1 MPKSQVREHHLEE
14 QECPSSW
21 WESSQE
27 QNCYSWGQIWIKSVG
42 RWGPGSSLCHT
53 HFLKNSFW
61 WKMRLPGWSLKTLL
75 PHSFPLCGFLPSA
88 LWLWRWERALS
99 WGLGTSTMHN
109 PSEYWPSVAF
119 LSVFPPHHPFSLH
132 PPFFFPKRIYVFCLP
147 SGISGPYWQTTGGSN
162 SAENPGGWGNS
173 N

>member
-109 PSEYWPSVAF
+109 PSARSHELTVSKTKEHFHHLCWWFLQSSAFWKPSYKTLA
-119 LSVFPPHHPFSLH
+119 LLKITDLMSSHTGLHQGFP
-132 PPFFFPKRIYVFCLP
+132 C
-147 SGISGPYWQTTGGSN
+147 GSKDI
-162 SAENPGGWGNS
+162 
-173 N
+173 